1 MTPKQLL
8 SLYKNFAVIGVTNDT
23 TKFGYKIYK
32 RLKEKGFNTFGIS
45 PKYNEID
52 GDTIYDNLDVV
63 PAPID
68 VAVFVIN
75 PKFAK
80 EYIGQMRTIGIGYAW
95 MQPGTYNDEILDLMK
110 SHGITPII
118 DCILVQTEDL

>member
-45 PKYNEID
+45 PKYN
-52 GDTIYDNLDVV
+52 
-63 PAPID
+63 
-68 VAVFVIN
+68 
-75 PKFAK
+75 
-80 EYIGQMRTIGIGYAW
+80 
-95 MQPGTYNDEILDLMK
+95 
-110 SHGITPII
+110 
-118 DCILVQTEDL
+118 